1 MYKIR
6 LTDAIQID
14 TYLILK
20 PEVELEFDEYS
31 TTTEIAADTTLQAL
45 EEVVRTQL
53 DQLAQRV
60 VKSPD
65 KVKSILANVSVDPRF
80 KQLIRKY
87 K

>member
-6 LTDAIQID
+6 LTDAVQID

-20 PEVELEFDEYS
+20 PEIEVEFDDS
-31 TTTEIAADTTLQAL
+31 VIKKLAAHTTLQDL
-45 EEVVRTQL
+45 EEIVDTQL
-53 DQLAQRV
+53 DELAQRV

-65 KVKSILANVSVDPRF
+65 KVKSILANVAVDTRF

>member
-6 LTDAIQID
+6 LTDAVQID

-20 PEVELEFDEYS
+20 PEVEMEFDDELAVEHAS
-31 TTTEIAADTTLQAL
+31 NIVLDRLDF
-45 EEVVRTQL
+45 VVNHQL
-53 DQLAQRV
+53 DQLARRV

-65 KVKSILANVSVDPRF
+65 KIKSILTNAAVDTRF
-80 KQLIRKY
+80 KRLIRMY